1 MKISAKFWS
10 FLHTPYI
17 YSSIHCLRS
26 SEEITAVIPAQEV
39 LDAAV
44 YGLRSDICCGD
55 LREESTTQ

>member
-44 YGLRSDICCGD
+44 YG
-55 LREESTTQ
+55 